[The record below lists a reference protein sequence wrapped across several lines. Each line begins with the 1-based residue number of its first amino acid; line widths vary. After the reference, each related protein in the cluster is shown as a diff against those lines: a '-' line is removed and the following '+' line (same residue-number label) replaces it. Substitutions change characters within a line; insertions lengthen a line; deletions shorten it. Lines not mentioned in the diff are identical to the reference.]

1 MGWIFIIFVGGG
13 VLFGRGVGGDFVEMC
28 ICIFRRNRKYGYGL
42 VLLYERCGLAQK
54 GAGGMVG
61 SETTAFPR
69 L

>member
-13 VLFGRGVGGDFVEMC
+13 VLFGRGVGAVQVACFAEMC

-54 GAGGMVG
+54 GGWGYGGV
-61 SETTAFPR
+61 
-69 L
+69 